1 MEERKPESVETCA
14 ERAPAERAPAEP
26 ASEEI
31 VSEERASDVAATA
44 DLAAA
49 AGAATAGVEDS
60 AAAAAGAAAAGAAA
74 TGEAGEDWQKRCQ
87 TAEASLAAAQS
98 DAKEYYRLAA
108 RYGEAGPDA
117 YARFVTLRRAGLA
130 PEEAFGALLGP
141 SALASAGLAPSGLE
155 NSVRPA
161 SKAHLLASAPK
172 AYGSTLP
179 SMSPDEMRLARS
191 LFGEEL
197 SAEELEALYRRVVT

>member
-1 MEERKPESVETCA
+1 MEERKPESVDTCA
-14 ERAPAERAPAEP
+14 EAAPAERAPAEP

-74 TGEAGEDWQKRCQ
+74 TGAAEDWQKRCQ

>member
-1 MEERKPESVETCA
+1 MEERKPESVDTCA
-14 ERAPAERAPAEP
+14 EAAPAERAPAEP

-74 TGEAGEDWQKRCQ
+74 TGATGEDWQKRCQ

>member
-1 MEERKPESVETCA
+1 MEERKPESVDTCA
-14 ERAPAERAPAEP
+14 EAAPAERAPAER

-49 AGAATAGVEDS
+49 AGAATAAVEDS
-60 AAAAAGAAAAGAAA
+60 AAAAAGAAATA
-74 TGEAGEDWQKRCQ
+74 TEDWQKRCQ

>member
-1 MEERKPESVETCA
+1 MEERKPESVDTC
-14 ERAPAERAPAEP
+14 AEP

-49 AGAATAGVEDS
+49 AGATGGD
-60 AAAAAGAAAAGAAA
+60 AAAVAAAGGAAA
-74 TGEAGEDWQKRCQ
+74 TGAAATGATGEDWQKRCQ